1 MKMKSIY
8 RMMMLP
14 AAVALI
20 LAACTKE
27 TSEVRLDTTL
37 ATAKISSITANSA
50 IVQGFLVAQ
59 GDGITEKGICYDKA
73 AGPTTAK
80 SKTIYTGT
88 LFKAAFPVT
97 LTKLDYA
104 TKYYARAYAIGP
116 AGTFYG
122 EEMSFTTL
130 PVVPTLTTAA
140 VTAITGNS
148 ATGGGEVTVLGG
160 ADITAR
166 GICWAVTEN
175 PTVAGSKTV
184 DPNPGLGAFTG
195 QMTGLLGN
203 KTYYVRAYAT
213 NSAGTGYGPQVSFK
227 TDIDLPAVTTTDP
240 TDITKTSAVSGGNVT
255 YDGGGTISA
264 RGLCWSMNANPSVTD
279 NVIAGGTGTGS
290 FVSNLT
296 GLTLYTTYHVRAYAT
311 NSKGTVYGSDK
322 QFTTLANTR
331 TWNVPGDYVAASYP
345 GTTYANW
352 SPGSSPQV
360 KSTITAPDAIEG
372 YVYMAGAS
380 NQWKFATQ
388 NDWSGP
394 NYGAGSTPGTLSET
408 GDNIVSP
415 AGYYKIN
422 VNAAVNPMTYTAVN
436 TVWGVIGD
444 LTSWSS
450 QLPLTYD
457 PALRIWKGAIHM
469 PVGGWKFRAN
479 NDWGYNYG
487 APAGSNA
494 LVAGGDNIATTLED
508 DYAITLDLSHP
519 NEYTYRGD
527 RWGIIGSATP
537 GGWGSDENMSWDA
550 ANGVF
555 TITLPLT
562 AGDIKFRANDDWGY
576 NLGGP
581 LGALVPGGS
590 NIPVAA
596 GNYKITLNP
605 WTFVATVTAL

>member
-1 MKMKSIY
+1 MKMKPIF
-8 RMMMLP
+8 RIMMLP
-14 AAVALI
+14 VAAAI
-20 LAACTKE
+20 LFAGCTKE
-27 TSEVRLDTTL
+27 TSDVRLDPKL
-37 ATAKISSITANSA
+37 GTAKISGITSNSA
-50 IVQGFLVAQ
+50 VVEGFVIAQ
-59 GDGITEKGICYDKA
+59 GDGFTEKGICYDVA
-73 AGPTTAK
+73 ANPTTAK
-80 SKTIYTGT
+80 SKTLYTGS
-88 LFKAAFPVT
+88 
-97 LTKLDYA
+97 LTSASFEVALAGLNYA
-104 TKYYARAYAIGP
+104 TQYFARAYAVGP
-116 AGTFYG
+116 AGTIYG
-122 EEMSFTTL
+122 EELTFTTL
-130 PVVPTLTTAA
+130 PVVPTLTTAT

-148 ATGGGEVTVLGG
+148 ASGGGEVTVTGG
-160 ADITAR
+160 ANVTAR
-166 GICWAVTEN
+166 GICWDIAEN
-175 PTVAGSKTV
+175 PTIAKSKTTNGEG
-184 DPNPGLGAFTG
+184 PGAFTSA
-195 QMTGLLGN
+195 MTGLLGN

-227 TDIDLPAVTTTDP
+227 TEIDLPTVTTTDV
-240 TDITKTSAVSGGNVT
+240 TAITKTSAVSGGNVT

-264 RGLCWSMNANPSVTD
+264 RGLCWSTNANPSVTD

-311 NSKGTVYGSDK
+311 NSKGTVYGADK

-331 TWNVPGDYVAASYP
+331 TWNVPGNYVEASYP
-345 GTTYANW
+345 GAGLSNW

-380 NQWKFATQ
+380 NEWKFATQ

-408 GDNIVSP
+408 GGNIISP

-422 VNAAVNPMTYTAVN
+422 VNAAAMTYTAVA
-436 TVWGVIGD
+436 TVWGVIGE

-469 PVGGWKFRAN
+469 PTGGWKFRAN

-494 LVAGGDNIATTLED
+494 LVAGGDNISTTLED

-519 NEYTYRGD
+519 NEYTYRAD
-527 RWGIIGSATP
+527 RWGLIGSATP
-537 GGWGSDENMSWDA
+537 GGWSDDTNMTWDS

-555 TITLPLT
+555 TITLT
-562 AGDIKFRANDDWGY
+562 MVAGDFKFRANDSWDY
-576 NLGGP
+576 NLGGS
-581 LGALVPGGS
+581 LGALTPGGG
-590 NIPVAA
+590 NIPIAA
-596 GNYKITLNP
+596 GTYTITLNP
-605 WTFVATVTAL
+605 WTKVATVN